1 MDMGEIVSK
10 NPILAILR
18 NVPLEQTMDYAGAVV
33 EGGVRFFEVALN
45 SKDGLKQI
53 SMLRRRCGERCM
65 VGAGTAITV
74 ELAKKALEAGA
85 QFLLTPGTPLDV
97 MEYCA
102 KNSVKLLPGVLT
114 PSEVAVSLEYGYQTM
129 KLFPAGSMPLN
140 YVKSLKGP
148 FDMAEFV
155 AIGGVSPENC
165 KEILASGYL
174 GVGMASNLMP
184 KEAVAKGD
192 WEACAAS
199 VRKIVRGL
207 ASSNPGSA
215 F

>member
-1 MDMGEIVSK
+1 MDMGEIVSR

-18 NVPLEQTMDYAGAVV
+18 SVPLERTLDYAGAVV

-45 SKDGLKQI
+45 SRDGLEQI
-53 SMLRRRCGERCM
+53 SLLRRRYGERCM

-74 ELAKKALEAGA
+74 KLAKKALEAGA

-129 KLFPAGSMPLN
+129 KLFPAGNMPLN

-148 FDMAEFV
+148 FDRAEFV
-155 AIGGVSPENC
+155 AIGGVSPGNC
-165 KEILASGYL
+165 KEFLASGYL

-199 VRKIVRGL
+199 VRRIVGEL
-207 ASSNPGSA
+207 DNVQKGNL
-215 F
+215 

>member
-1 MDMGEIVSK
+1 
-10 NPILAILR
+10 
-18 NVPLEQTMDYAGAVV
+18 
-33 EGGVRFFEVALN
+33 
-45 SKDGLKQI
+45 
-53 SMLRRRCGERCM
+53 M

-74 ELAKKALEAGA
+74 GLAKKALEAGA

-129 KLFPAGSMPLN
+129 KLFPAGNMPLN

-148 FDMAEFV
+148 FDRAEFV
-155 AIGGVSPENC
+155 AIGGVSPGNC
-165 KEILASGYL
+165 KKFLASGYL

-192 WEACAAS
+192 WKACATS
-199 VRKIVRGL
+199 VRRIVGEL
-207 ASSNPGSA
+207 NNGQK